1 VTVADDSVVSTNDQ
15 TSIPARSGPAVLYEA
30 RDSGVAVVLY
40 ADAGMGI
47 VETSEKA
54 EKLMHDSMQRT
65 DFIEGITAFFEKRSP
80 NFPPLMAKSA

>member
-1 VTVADDSVVSTNDQ
+1 VSEQAPTLALSEQ
-15 TSIPARSGPAVLYEA
+15 AVLYEA
-30 RDSGVAVVLY
+30 RDSGVAVGN

-47 VETSEKA
+47 GKTSDKA